1 MLLILFL
8 SIIFVSL
15 SIMSLGMLLLEF
27 VLFKTLCF
35 LDVGDYFLS
44 HIRNVFD
51 CYLLNYFLT
60 SFPSLLL
67 FWDPYNSNVGLFNV
81 VPEVSGTLLIFFI
94 IIIFYL
100 LCSAAEVST
109 ILSSR
114 SFIYSFFLVVL
125 LLIPS
130 SIFPFQLLSCSPLFI
145 L

>member
-1 MLLILFL
+1 MT
-8 SIIFVSL
+8 
-15 SIMSLGMLLLEF
+15 LGMFLLEF

-51 CYLLNYFLT
+51 CYLFKYFLP

-81 VPEVSGTLLIFFI
+81 VPEVSGLFSFLFI
-94 IIIFYL
+94 IIII
-100 LCSAAEVST
+100 STAEVST

-114 SFIYSFFLVVL
+114 SFICSSFLVVL
-125 LLIPS
+125 LLIS
-130 SIFPFQLLSCSPLFI
+130 LFASIFPFQLLSCLPLCVHS
-145 L
+145 LVLLGLS